1 YLKKDDL
8 ILQTRLVIEKV
19 PDQVKAQRL
28 RKINKNS
35 RKKGYKTRKRVKIL
49 AGYNLYIT
57 NAPTTHIP
65 REQIRS
71 LYRVRWQIELIFKN
85 WKSNFALAKVTGK
98 RPERIKCMI
107 YAKLLFIVITTKICG
122 AIQNYVWLTSQRE
135 VSGFQAAKH
144 LKIVALLWLVA
155 IVQHPRSVSK
165 LLTNA
170 TTFIMKQCLKGKSN
184 KRTYPLAMLAKIQLA

>member
-1 YLKKDDL
+1 
-8 ILQTRLVIEKV
+8 
-19 PDQVKAQRL
+19 
-28 RKINKNS
+28 
-35 RKKGYKTRKRVKIL
+35 
-49 AGYNLYIT
+49 
-57 NAPTTHIP
+57 
-65 REQIRS
+65 
-71 LYRVRWQIELIFKN
+71 IELIFKN

-135 VSGFQAAKH
+135 VSCFQAAKH

-155 IVQHPRSVSK
+155 IVQHPNSVAK
-165 LLTNA
+165 LLNNA